1 LFVLLRFVFE
11 INYFFSPTSTA
22 CMVSVWTLVRTVLNP
37 GMVAGLRGTVSG
49 PAALA
54 PVVAGFVSAGENVT
68 TQSKAEPGFVLTSNF
83 RYFTG

>member
-1 LFVLLRFVFE
+1 
-11 INYFFSPTSTA
+11 
-22 CMVSVWTLVRTVLNP
+22 MVSVWTLVRTVLNP